1 MEDFVPSVT
10 SLSIIQFSKGL
21 RRLLAR
27 PPASSIDT
35 RIPMSIEYVIEVSD
49 TFCRSKFHCVK
60 FLRRTTEEKL
70 EMISSARV
78 STSIRFPNYLA
89 KQFGS
94 GT

>member
-35 RIPMSIEYVIEVSD
+35 RIPMSIEYVIHLIHFVGQSSIVSNSYD
-49 TFCRSKFHCVK
+49 E
-60 FLRRTTEEKL
+60 RRKKNL